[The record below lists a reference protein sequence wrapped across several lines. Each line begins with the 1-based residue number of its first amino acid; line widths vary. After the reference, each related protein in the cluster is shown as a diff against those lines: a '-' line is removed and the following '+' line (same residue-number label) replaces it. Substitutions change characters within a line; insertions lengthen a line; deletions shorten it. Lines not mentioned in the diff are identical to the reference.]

1 MMLQTDHSLIFK
13 LWMFV
18 APRLAW
24 ARYQS
29 TKKKMS
35 EIIAIIGKVYGYSVD
50 KGKMMKTDPGGY
62 AWTPNAKTRPLAKHL
77 CGCDSLTPMFQMT
90 VGKDGVLSPEGV
102 VFFTAA
108 YKDEGEPVTFMKLLQ
123 QTCIF
128 LCFGA
133 LHIRHSRKCANEN
146 KHV

>member
-1 MMLQTDHSLIFK
+1 MLQTDHSLIFK

-35 EIIAIIGKVYGYSVD
+35 DIIAIITKVYGYNVD
-50 KGKMMKTDPGGY
+50 ETGKMTLQDSAGY
-62 AWTPNAKTRPLAKHL
+62 KWAPSVKTRQLAKHYFD
-77 CGCDSLTPMFQMT
+77 CEVLTPMFQMKND
-90 VGKDGVLSPEGV
+90 KDGVLAPEGV
-102 VFFTAA
+102 VFFTTA
-108 YKDEGEPVTFMKLLQ
+108 YKEEGAPVTSMKLLQ

-128 LCFGA
+128 LCFCA
-133 LHIRHSRKCANEN
+133 LHIHHSRKCANEN
-146 KHV
+146 KHM